1 MYCRQVPFAIF
12 LVHQTII
19 CMLLISYRFAY
30 ESMKLFLC
38 NLVKDFRVELRED
51 TELNYKKGSTLLV
64 AFSPLYLDLV
74 LREEVE

>member
-1 MYCRQVPFAIF
+1 
-12 LVHQTII
+12 
-19 CMLLISYRFAY
+19 
-30 ESMKLFLC
+30 MKLFLC